1 MEIPLYGPKEI
12 LMRARVN
19 AASPFA
25 RKVRIVLR
33 ERGLVGQ
40 VEEVETAVSPVAPNA
55 DLARS
60 NPLVKIPAL
69 ILDDGTTLFDSRVVC
84 EYLDT
89 LGTATQLFPTAG
101 IERFNALRLQ
111 SLCDG
116 ILDAAVITRYE
127 TAVRPEALRWK
138 EWIAGQRT
146 KIDGGVDALEH
157 EQPSWGAKFGIG
169 QIGAACVL
177 GYLDFRFPDIGW
189 RSSHL
194 RLAAWF
200 EEVSRRPSVRDTT
213 PKA

>member
-1 MEIPLYGPKEI
+1 
-12 LMRARVN
+12 MRARVN
-19 AASPFA
+19 PASPFA

-33 ERGLVGQ
+33 ERALGGQ
-40 VEEVETAVSPVAPNA
+40 IEEVETAVSPVAPNA

-69 ILDDGTTLFDSRVVC
+69 LLDDGTTLFDSRVIC
-84 EYLDT
+84 EYIDT
-89 LGTATQLFPTAG
+89 LGSAPRLFPAAG
-101 IERFNALRLQ
+101 MERFNALRLQ

-138 EWIAGQRT
+138 DWIAGQRA
-146 KIDGGVDALEH
+146 KIDGGVDALER
-157 EQPSWGAKFGIG
+157 EQSSWGQTFGIG
-169 QIGAACVL
+169 QVGAACVL
-177 GYLDFRFPDIGW
+177 GYLDFRFPDITW
-189 RSSHL
+189 RSHHP

-200 EEVSRRPSVRDTT
+200 EEISKRPSVRDTT

>member
-1 MEIPLYGPKEI
+1 
-12 LMRARVN
+12 MRARVN
-19 AASPFA
+19 PASPFA

-33 ERGLVGQ
+33 ERALTGQ
-40 VEEVETAVSPVAPNA
+40 IEEVETAVSPVAPNA

-69 ILDDGTTLFDSRVVC
+69 LLDDGTTLFDSRVIC

-89 LGTATQLFPTAG
+89 LGPAPRLFPAAG
-101 IERFNALRLQ
+101 MERFNALRLQ

-138 EWIAGQRT
+138 DWIAGQRA
-146 KIDGGVDALEH
+146 KIDGGVDALEG
-157 EQPSWGAKFGIG
+157 EQSSWGQTFGIG
-169 QIGAACVL
+169 QVGAACVL
-177 GYLDFRFPDIGW
+177 GYLDFRFPDITW
-189 RSSHL
+189 RSRHP

-200 EEVSRRPSVRDTT
+200 EEISKRPSVRDTT
-213 PKA
+213 PQA